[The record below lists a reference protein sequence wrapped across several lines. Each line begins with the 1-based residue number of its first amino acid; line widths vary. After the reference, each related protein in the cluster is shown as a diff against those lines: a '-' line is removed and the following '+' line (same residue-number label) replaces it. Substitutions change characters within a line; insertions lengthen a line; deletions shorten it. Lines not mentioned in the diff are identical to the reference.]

1 MYMLDTNI
9 CIYIIKKRALSLLE
23 KFNSIPKNDFCIS
36 VVTYAELQ
44 YGIERSSSKK
54 MNQAI
59 IDAFVSRLEVY
70 QWDMEAARLYGKIRT
85 DLEKKGIPIGNMDL
99 MIAAHALSRDCTVVS
114 NNLREFKRVES
125 LSYENWV

>member
-23 KFNSIPKNDFCIS
+23 KFNSIPKNDLCIS
-36 VVTYAELQ
+36 VVTYTELQ

-85 DLEKKGIPIGNMDL
+85 NLEKKGIPIGNMDL